1 MSAKNLVEV
10 AGMVIRSYEAFEKA
24 YLMNGAGAGV
34 RESARDSIH
43 LLGMLSS
50 YQVATPYLPRINKV
64 LAAVGLAGFCRAQ
77 HREDAVLRALR
88 ALEDLQTAVV
98 DGAVGNLDPSAASI
112 VKHLIARYGADTKEI
127 V

>member
-1 MSAKNLVEV
+1 MNAKNLVEV

-43 LLGMLSS
+43 LLGMLSG
-50 YQVATPYLPRINKV
+50 YQVATPYLPKINKV
-64 LAAVGLAGFCRAQ
+64 LAAVALAGYCRSK
-77 HREDAVLRALR
+77 HREDAVLNALK
-88 ALEDLQTAVV
+88 ALEALQTAIV

-112 VKHLIARYGADTKEI
+112 VKHLIARYGADPREE